1 MVSDAPGDNGPTAVV
16 VDKPHGNGSK
26 AQEVRRPTIG
36 SSYTTM
42 CHAMISV
49 M

>member
-26 AQEVRRPTIG
+26 AQEVRPPTIG
-36 SSYTTM
+36 SFDTTM
-42 CHAMISV
+42 CHAMILV